1 MRQGIVKFFNKKSKF
16 GFIIDDE
23 TKQEYYVHAKETDG
37 TLEEGIRVSF
47 ELKLA
52 KKGYECVKVRK
63 QG

>member
-37 TLEEGIRVSF
+37 TLEEGSRVSF

-52 KKGYECVKVRK
+52 KKGYECIKVQK
-63 QG
+63 LG